1 MGIAYRTG
9 SATARSPPFPA
20 WAGMEIR
27 LSLTDSDAQQR
38 AERVRAQMMQHDR
51 VLATLGIAID
61 AIAPGRASVS
71 MTVRDDM
78 LNGFAICHGGL
89 LTTLADT
96 AFAYACNSHDEV
108 TVASGL
114 SVDFVAPAHA
124 GDRLEA
130 HAEERM
136 QRGRTGV
143 YDVTVRNQHEHVIAL
158 FRGRSHR
165 IKGRAVCPPR
175 D

>member
-1 MGIAYRTG
+1 MPESRV
-9 SATARSPPFPA
+9 TAVEA
-20 WAGMEIR
+20 AV
-27 LSLTDSDAQQR
+27 LSAQQL
-38 AERVRAQMMQHDR
+38 AERVRERMYASDF
-51 VLATLGIAID
+51 ATKMLDIAIVEVG
-61 AIAPGRASVS
+61 PGTAHAR
-71 MTVRDDM
+71 MTVRRDM

-114 SVDFVAPAHA
+114 GVDFVAPAHA

-143 YDVTVRNQHEHVIAL
+143 YDVTVRNQHGHVIAL